1 MDNGTPHDSYSTYR
15 LPVCGANPPLAQS
28 TTIRTSRSINGRRWH
43 STLVYHIRSSAA
55 KHGDVSH
62 SDTGDKAALCN
73 VGELGDVHFCRGLLH
88 VG

>member
-28 TTIRTSRSINGRRWH
+28 TTMRTDRSINGRRRH

-55 KHGDVSH
+55 KHDNVPYH
-62 SDTGDKAALCN
+62 ITRDEATHCN
-73 VGELGDVHFCRGLLH
+73 PCPLRDGI
-88 VG
+88 